1 MDIDKIVKQNNNVMK
16 LYFNMPKALYP
27 YYQDELAKATDCL
40 NKGYLQQCWYHYERA
55 HILGQRWP
63 LQHSYVHWQMLKF
76 GFRIKSIKEVMGQ
89 ITRLFFGGV
98 KSFVG
103 TVPIGNTGGAN
114 VPPLK
119 PMEIPEDLAVII
131 NNAKTK

>member
-1 MDIDKIVKQNNNVMK
+1 MEQNG
-16 LYFNMPKALYP
+16 
-27 YYQDELAKATDCL
+27 Q
-40 NKGYLQQCWYHYERA
+40 LQACWQHYERA
-55 HILGQRWP
+55 HIIGQRYP

-76 GFRIKSIKEVMGQ
+76 GIKIKSIKEIFGQ
-89 ITRLFFGGV
+89 VTRLVFGGV

-119 PMEIPEDLAVII
+119 PMEIPADIAEIFK
-131 NNAKTK
+131 NYSY

>member
-1 MDIDKIVKQNNNVMK
+1 MK
-16 LYFNMPKALYP
+16 FYFNIPQSLYHF
-27 YYQDELAKATDCL
+27 YKLELEKATL
-40 NKGYLQQCWYHYERA
+40 LLKENKLQECWRHYERA
-55 HILGQRWP
+55 HILGQRYP

-76 GFRIKSIKEVMGQ
+76 GFRIKSTKEVLGQ
-89 ITRLFFGGV
+89 ITRLVFGGI

-119 PMEIPEDLAVII
+119 PMEIPQDLQTILTQ
-131 NNAKTK
+131 NK